1 LAAAVR
7 WVTVWADAW
16 PRADADAIAALYAP
30 DAAFRSHPFREA
42 QAPHEYATWAFGDQG
57 TAECRFGRPVV
68 QADRAAVDWWAVV
81 TSTDGSIET
90 LAGTSLIR
98 FDEVGLVV
106 EQRDVW
112 AAHAGRDDLAHWAPG
127 P

>member
-1 LAAAVR
+1 MA
-7 WVTVWADAW
+7 VWADAW

-42 QAPHEYATWAFGDQG
+42 QAPYEYATWAFGDQDA
-57 TAECRFGRPVV
+57 AECRFGRPVV

-90 LAGTSLIR
+90 LAGASLIR
-98 FDEVGLVV
+98 FDELGLVV

-112 AAHAGRDDLAHWAPG
+112 AAHAGRDELAHWAPG